1 MFDNIAYRYDF
12 LNHLLSLGID
22 IRWRKKAVQFI
33 GSSNPKIIL
42 DVASGTGDF
51 AIEALALHPEKIVAF
66 DLSESMLKICW
77 QKAEKRN
84 AVNIIECIKGDSEKM
99 PFAENSFDAVTV
111 GFGVRNFENLEVGL
125 KEIFRVLKPNG
136 KLAILEASLPE
147 NTIIRALYS
156 CYFGKIVPIVGRIFS
171 KDVRAYKYLPESVY
185 AFPKG
190 LEFVKILEN
199 IGFGNI
205 KWNAL
210 TFGACA
216 FYTAEKKPLITLM
229 RT

>member
-22 IRWRKKAVQFI
+22 IRWRKKAVKFI
-33 GSSNPKIIL
+33 GSSNPKKIL

-51 AIEALALHPEKIVAF
+51 AIEALTLHPEKIVAF
-66 DLSESMLKICW
+66 DLSEGMLKICR
-77 QKAEKRN
+77 QKAEKKN
-84 AVNIIECIKGDSEKM
+84 ALHIIECIKGDSEKL
-99 PFAENSFDAVTV
+99 PFAESSFDAVTV
-111 GFGVRNFENLEVGL
+111 GFGVRNFENLEIGL

-136 KLAILEASLPE
+136 KLAILEASFPK
-147 NTIIRALYS
+147 NTIIHWLYS
-156 CYFGKIVPIVGRIFS
+156 CYFGKFVPVIGRLFS
-171 KDVRAYKYLPESVY
+171 KDVRAYEYLPESVR
-185 AFPKG
+185 AFPEG

-199 IGFGNI
+199 IGFGNV

-216 FYTAEKKPLITLM
+216 FYTAEKNSRIL
-229 RT
+229 